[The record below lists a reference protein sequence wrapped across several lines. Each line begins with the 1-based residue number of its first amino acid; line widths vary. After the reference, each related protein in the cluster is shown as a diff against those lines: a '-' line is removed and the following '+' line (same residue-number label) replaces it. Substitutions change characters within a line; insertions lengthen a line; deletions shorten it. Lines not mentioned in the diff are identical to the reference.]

1 MNNELNNSFETIKE
15 YKNDIENI
23 LGYINNKV
31 DELNIIYNNYL
42 KEINDKLS
50 YRISLDTFNFQTKLI
65 DVENNNNNNLFKIF
79 FNRIY
84 GDYYKLYKKI
94 IEYVK
99 TDVQSVK
106 IINNSSYPKYKDLDQ
121 FTDYSFDLTQNL
133 FSETLSILNE
143 LNNYVIKENHNIKE
157 IQKKQ
162 NNGINI
168 NNFLNERKFASI
180 ILEQKIN
187 LYNEI
192 IKGYISFQL
201 KYLKRFYL
209 KLKLNYTQICNDIN
223 LETSISHDLGKK
235 NKENSNVSR
244 DRTELEIETKIIKK
258 IDSYNVSSSCSDTE
272 ILDILNK
279 NTELLI
285 DKKIKE
291 NKNETINEISN
302 EKDNSGYYS
311 DASDKSDKS
320 DKSNDSI
327 NFMKFY

>member
-42 KEINDKLS
+42 KEINDKLT

-65 DVENNNNNNLFKIF
+65 DFENNNNHKLFKIF

-84 GDYYKLYKKI
+84 GDYYKLYKKLI
-94 IEYVK
+94 DYVK
-99 TDVQSVK
+99 NNVQSVK
-106 IINNSSYPKYKDLDQ
+106 IINNNSYPKYKDLDQ
-121 FTDYSFDLTQNL
+121 LTDYSFDLTQNI

-168 NNFLNERKFASI
+168 NNFLNERKFSSV

-209 KLKLNYTQICNDIN
+209 KLKLNYTQICQDIN
-223 LETSISHDLGKK
+223 LETSITHNIDKK
-235 NKENSNVSR
+235 NKDTNNRSNVSNISP
-244 DRTELEIETKIIKK
+244 ELEIETEIIKR
-258 IDSYNVSSSCSDTE
+258 IDSYTVSSPSSDKE
-272 ILDILNK
+272 ILDILNG
-279 NTELLI
+279 N
-285 DKKIKE
+285 
-291 NKNETINEISN
+291 
-302 EKDNSGYYS
+302 
-311 DASDKSDKS
+311 
-320 DKSNDSI
+320 
-327 NFMKFY
+327 